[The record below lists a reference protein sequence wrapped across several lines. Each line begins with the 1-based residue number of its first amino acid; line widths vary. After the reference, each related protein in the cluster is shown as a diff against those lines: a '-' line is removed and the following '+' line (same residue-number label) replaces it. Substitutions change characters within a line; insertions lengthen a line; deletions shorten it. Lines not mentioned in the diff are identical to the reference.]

1 MALRLM
7 LTTVLTVGRARGTG
21 QAVPVAGGGQARM
34 PAPPGAAKIKYSAMD
49 GNAWRLYSSEI
60 ALVSWWF
67 PGMKCNVL

>member
-34 PAPPGAAKIKYSAMD
+34 PAPPGAAKIKYWAMD
-49 GNAWRLYSSEI
+49 GNAWGLYSSEI
-60 ALVSWWF
+60 ALVSW
-67 PGMKCNVL
+67 

>member
-1 MALRLM
+1 M

-49 GNAWRLYSSEI
+49 GNAWGLYSSEI

-67 PGMKCNVL
+67 PGMKCNVLL